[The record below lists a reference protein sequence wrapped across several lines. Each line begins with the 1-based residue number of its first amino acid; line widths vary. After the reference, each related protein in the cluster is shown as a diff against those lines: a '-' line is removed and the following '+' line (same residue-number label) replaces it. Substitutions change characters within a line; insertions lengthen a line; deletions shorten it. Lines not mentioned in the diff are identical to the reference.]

1 MRYKTLVSRKLE
13 ELSNTILGLQSLLSR
28 PTTREQIE
36 NQIEKTKSKIEE
48 IQTLINTEEE
58 G

>member
-1 MRYKTLVSRKLE
+1 MRYKTLVSKKLE
-13 ELSNTILGLQSLLSR
+13 ELSNTIVGLQSLLSR

-36 NQIEKTKSKIEE
+36 NQIEKSKSKIDE
-48 IQTLINTEEE
+48 IQTLVNTEVE